1 MWKKYTVAKY
11 LQDNIDD
18 IIELRTSGIL
28 AKDIAKIYDTSP
40 SSIVRALEKNGVFT
54 RNLYPMTKENE
65 NTLLEEYKNGK
76 TLKEIAIKYGVSPD
90 TISKLLDENNI
101 PKRSSYR
108 TTYSLNENYFDVI
121 DTQEKAYILGFLAA
135 DGCVHKNTITLSLQE
150 NDKHILDEINT
161 LLGSNR
167 HLYYI
172 KRDVGKNQYR
182 LAITNQHMAQQ
193 LKNKGIIENKSLKFE
208 FPECITDE
216 LLPHFLRGLLDG
228 DGSIGKTRYYISY
241 TGTRMLLFKIVDKL
255 NKIMNL
261 HFYSRE
267 EHCYNG
273 ITYSIELYRQQDCI
287 DFLNYIYKDA
297 TIYLKRKYETYLK
310 YVDKTLLKVAS

>member
-18 IIELRTSGIL
+18 IIELRMSGVL
-28 AKDIAKIYDTSP
+28 TKDIAKIYETSP
-40 SSIVRALEKNGVFT
+40 SSVTRALERNGVFT
-54 RNLYPMTKENE
+54 RNLYPMTEENISV
-65 NTLLEEYKNGK
+65 LLEEYKNGN

-90 TISKLLDENNI
+90 TISKLLDKNNV
-101 PKRSSYR
+101 PKRPAYR
-108 TTYSLNENYFDVI
+108 TIYSLNEHYFDKI

-150 NDKHILDEINT
+150 NDKHILDEINE

-167 HLYYI
+167 PLHYRTYN
-172 KRDVGKNQYR
+172 VGKNQYR
-182 LAITNQHMAQQ
+182 LVIVNQYMAQQ
-193 LKNKGIIENKSLKFE
+193 LKDKGIIENKSLKLE

-228 DGSIGKTRYYISY
+228 DGSIGKTRYCVSY